1 MYFCHTVAINF
12 DRCIQRFIWS
22 RGPLQSAC
30 WMESVTEIKI
40 DTSYL
45 CIGSRE
51 LPSKPEVVKL
61 CTTSPP
67 PSITNNNAK
76 LVKTARHTTHFFHD
90 WVTGTFSPLKV
101 FLLCCHVPGCHE
113 SALLDTLSRSRCEPH
128 ASNPELRSAY
138 YTPNHLTLNWN
149 QVSHSSLRCFISGR
163 VSPFTRTQACRYGVI
178 LPWVL
183 LPYKSAAG
191 LILPLKLHLIKVI
204 LVTAH
209 EGSTDFFFR
218 ADTDTAAWRPITDI
232 WAFTCSINEDL
243 SVKM

>member
-22 RGPLQSAC
+22 RGPLESAC
-30 WMESVTEIKI
+30 WMESVTVIKS
-40 DTSYL
+40 DTSHL
-45 CIGSRE
+45 CIGSGE
-51 LPSKPEVVKL
+51 LPSSKPKVVKL

-67 PSITNNNAK
+67 PSATNNNAK

-90 WVTGTFSPLKV
+90 WVTGTFSPLKFFF
-101 FLLCCHVPGCHE
+101 FLLCCHVPGCHK

-128 ASNPELRSAY
+128 ASNPELRSAH

-163 VSPFTRTQACRYGVI
+163 VSPFTRTQTCRYGVI

-183 LPYKSAAG
+183 LPHKSAAG
-191 LILPLKLHLIKVI
+191 LILLLKLHLIFKSLKLFLSLHMRYRQI
-204 LVTAH
+204 
-209 EGSTDFFFR
+209 FFQGWYGYSGMG
-218 ADTDTAAWRPITDI
+218 TNNWYLGIH
-232 WAFTCSINEDL
+232 L
-243 SVKM
+243 